1 LNNTLL
7 KSYLRCKR
15 KAWLDFKGNK
25 LHKKWSAQ
33 KSIQLITQY
42 KSFEKYTKG
51 NLYQG
56 YKGCEEG
63 YTGVLGIKIKNHLSK
78 DLNIEVQ
85 PSILIRK
92 SGISIWGKYKYIPAV
107 SKLGKKTTKTHIYD
121 LALCAILLES
131 FQDSRVDYGLVISN
145 HKNLLKT
152 EKIHLNKK
160 LKDKAV
166 HICSQLSES
175 LERGIPDITDDRKKC
190 SICSWQKFCDYE
202 AKANGNITDIDGIG
216 AKTAKSLSLA
226 GINNVQQLAKY
237 NKNHLNKNLSFFQ
250 STNIELVTKYID
262 QARSYISGKPIRI
275 NKNENIF
282 KLYEPENSG
291 VFIFDIESNPD
302 EKHDFLYGFI
312 SIKDINK
319 TVLDNLYKPILNLKN
334 GLNLDYIKEIF
345 LTIDTHDEWPIL
357 HYGETEKITIVK
369 LAKRISLE
377 DYKIKKLERRFID
390 LHLILRKNWI
400 LPLKNYSLKTVASWI
415 GFHWKQ
421 QNASGSRALFWWLQY
436 KETHNNYFL
445 EKIIKYNRDDCLATL
460 EIARWL
466 LEKTKNEK
474 L

>member
-1 LNNTLL
+1 MHNILL

-56 YKGCEEG
+56 YKGCEKG
-63 YTGVLGIKIKNHLSK
+63 YTGVLGIKIKNHLK
-78 DLNIEVQ
+78 ADLNVEVH

-92 SGISIWGKYKYIPAV
+92 SGMSIWGEYKYIPAV
-107 SKLGKKTTKTHIYD
+107 SKLGKKNTKTHIYD
-121 LALCAILLES
+121 LALCSILLES
-131 FQDSRVDYGLVISN
+131 FQGSSVDSGLVISN

-166 HICSQLSES
+166 NIISQLSDS
-175 LERGIPDITDDRKKC
+175 LERDIPDITDDRKKC

-216 AKTAKSLSLA
+216 AKTAKYLSLA

-237 NKNHLNKNLSFFQ
+237 NKNHLSENLSFFQ

-291 VFIFDIESNPD
+291 LFIFDIESNPD

-319 TVLDNLYKPILNLKN
+319 TDLDNLYKPILNLNN
-334 GLNLDYIKEIF
+334 GSNLHYIEEIF
-345 LTIDTHDEWPIL
+345 LTINTHNEWPIL
-357 HYGETEKITIVK
+357 HYGETEKITIIK
-369 LAKRISLE
+369 LAKKISLE
-377 DYKIKKLERRFID
+377 DYKIEKLKRRFID

-400 LPLKNYSLKTVASWI
+400 LPLKNYSLKTVANWI

-436 KETHNNYFL
+436 KETQNNYFL
-445 EKIIKYNRDDCLATL
+445 EKIINYNRDDCLATL

-466 LEKTKNEK
+466 LEETKNEK